1 MSGEPDAIAALAEAL
16 GLARYQ
22 LALQSGSLRR
32 AEDLARGFVLGEVTL
47 DEARADLRVEMRE
60 AKS

>member
-1 MSGEPDAIAALAEAL
+1 MSGEPDAIAALADAL

-22 LALQSGSLRR
+22 LALSAGSLRR